1 MKIFIGCASRDEI
14 PNKYYESCKELL
26 ENIFTTGHDLV
37 FGACNKG
44 LMGLTYEVATKNDSS
59 VTGVY
64 PVFYQNEAEP
74 LNCVKMPVKTISE
87 RTDTII
93 EQSDVLVF
101 LPGGIGTL
109 YELLTAIESKRAC
122 EHQCPI
128 IIYNCKGFY
137 DNILMQL
144 NKMKEEKFISSTD
157 EQYYNVCST
166 VEEIIKYLKNYN
178 K

>member
-1 MKIFIGCASRDEI
+1 MKIFVGCGSRDEI
-14 PNKYYESCKELL
+14 PNKYYESCQELL
-26 ENIFTTGHDLV
+26 ENIFITGYDLV

-44 LMGLTYEVATKNDSS
+44 LMGLAYKVATENNRQ

-64 PVFYQNEAEP
+64 PVFYQNEAAP
-74 LNCVKMPVKTISE
+74 LNCTKMPVKTVSE

-93 EQSDVLVF
+93 EQSDVLLF

-109 YELLTAIESKRAC
+109 YELLTAIESKRAS

-128 IIYNCKGFY
+128 IVYNCSGFY
-137 DNILMQL
+137 NDILMQL
-144 NKMKEEKFISSTD
+144 NKMKEEKFISSID
-157 EQYYNVCST
+157 EQYYNVCSST
-166 VEEIIKYLKNYN
+166 EEVIKYLNNYN